1 MGAQGAVVSVGVV
14 EVRWVV
20 RCRSLAFGKLVLAK
34 VSSEV
39 QGSLERRTQSGGHEP
54 LELRTSLEGDRK
66 RAAPVS
72 S

>member
-39 QGSLERRTQSGGHEP
+39 QGSLEGRAQSEGHKS
-54 LELRTSLEGDRK
+54 LELHASLEGVVK